1 MLPHAGFGIPSLAC
15 KPDVYDDLMDAA
27 IQKRDVSAWAAEG
40 WIATASGR
48 DPTPSRGRGC
58 SCTAK
63 YL

>member
-40 WIATASGR
+40 
-48 DPTPSRGRGC
+48 
-58 SCTAK
+58 
-63 YL
+63 